1 MLLFVHCGSRFAAGE
16 VNAEEQAPP
25 GTAGQRMLI
34 VRWPDDT
41 ESEVPRF
48 YADEILISEGDLV
61 GKTQEQVRAV
71 GHPRDV
77 EYLRDL
83 ATARPPGPF
92 ATYLAWAAA
101 RASMRAGSPTAGV
114 SSRIRR
120 SSAST
125 SSPRREGLVSAAMS
139 VAASCAG
146 SSAEACSSSA

>member
-1 MLLFVHCGSRFAAGE
+1 LKPPPALLLLVHCGSRFAVGE

-34 VRWPDDT
+34 VRWPDAT

-77 EYLRDL
+77 EYLRDPGDGP
-83 ATARPPGPF
+83 AAGPGPF
-92 ATYLAWAAA
+92 ATYFPRIKSPSR
-101 RASMRAGSPTAGV
+101 RA
-114 SSRIRR
+114 
-120 SSAST
+120 
-125 SSPRREGLVSAAMS
+125 
-139 VAASCAG
+139 
-146 SSAEACSSSA
+146 